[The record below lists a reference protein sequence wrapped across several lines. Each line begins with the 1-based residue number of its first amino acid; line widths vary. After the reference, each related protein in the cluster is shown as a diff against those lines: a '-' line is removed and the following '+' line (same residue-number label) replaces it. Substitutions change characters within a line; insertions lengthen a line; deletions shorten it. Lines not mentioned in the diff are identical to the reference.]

1 VRSSSTETV
10 KNGAQLLVRPRIS
23 LVINACLALAV
34 VVFLMSPG
42 TDSKES
48 VEDWRPTTPPITANS
63 SLATLT
69 LPPQSW
75 SRVVDFL
82 APSPPPSSTRAFC
95 LSEPPPLSARLD
107 PCEHTRGVVAIPAV
121 LKGVSNQRLRI
132 IQDIVAAK
140 IVGAA
145 VVLPRYVVSRRNCHY
160 RADCFQD
167 YVPSLPFW
175 DVFDRNAT
183 LPGLRAAGICVLDDL
198 QIAELRRDDV
208 EMEKWFGR
216 LDADVQCK
224 LQGTSC
230 YDSPWK
236 TADGQRPEQ
245 LKTPTGLIAA
255 SQLEAKTVQMRR
267 SHEWG
272 PRHAKP
278 SGPLWAWGNDA
289 ACCTMLIAD
298 TAAAADELAVVSR
311 TLVTAPKIRTL
322 AQTALS
328 MFNTGLEPVGTPPA
342 GKAPLSLALH
352 WRGDPDFAQHPVH
365 KLDLKKYTLETA
377 RVLRNLAGG
386 ALLLR
391 ILVLGDLDAGQLVA
405 LHARLSA
412 AMAIIRDGERELH
425 PRVVPPTSPTLELH
439 SKEALLTA
447 AKVPDWR
454 AFFRN
459 FDDLFGLLDMEIGAT
474 APGFVGAPFSSFS
487 VVISQSRASQPHLI
501 TANVPVDVADR
512 LAAIFALQ
520 LGLQPSA
527 DRCAALKQ
535 VAVGR
540 TSERWSSF
548 DNCPGGTV
556 AREWAHTFSLAPPRE
571 RARPRPAT
579 CDRLAPGFT
588 FDPPLDSVER
598 LGYECHLAV
607 VTGTFGGYDK
617 LNAYSQRF
625 QTDLVRLELT
635 KVGLRS
641 CWFAFVDAVSA
652 RKLRSARG
660 KSAAGCRTMA
670 YGQWTVVN
678 LPDAALPHPQR
689 DPDAATLNSRVPKM
703 LSHCVL
709 TRARYVLYLD
719 AKVRFM
725 KPSIPWQLLH
735 AASQPLEGKNK
746 TRQPAPAWVASHHP
760 QRSSIYEE
768 ALCTYV
774 VGLATVETF
783 RQLKQYAE
791 EGYPRSSYMEG
802 GPGLIEGE
810 WHLRDLEA
818 PEGEALGTAWYEEF
832 LKWRHIHR
840 RDQLSFN
847 YVAWK
852 LGTSELRGF
861 KYVSTKL
868 AGAVPFDAAHMLRHA
883 DHLLPH
889 VANES
894 ALQKAKRSSSGVC
907 PNAIFSPGNRTE
919 MERLIEGVRRLASNQ
934 SMAQTVHAAIS
945 AVQDDQR
952 MNGLVE
958 RMSRLVE
965 MVRRI

>member
-1 VRSSSTETV
+1 MLKPILVRSGSTESAPQAPSPSPLPLKARQAAWFVRSSSTETV

-63 SLATLT
+63 SLATVT

-95 LSEPPPLSARLD
+95 LSEPPSLSARLD

-391 ILVLGDLDAGQLVA
+391 ILVLGEPPHRASPEFPLPCPLLAPLHLHLSPHPSPPIRKRTGDLDAGQLVA

-454 AFFRN
+454 AS
-459 FDDLFGLLDMEIGAT
+459 IT
-474 APGFVGAPFSSFS
+474 IWSS
-487 VVISQSRASQPHLI
+487 
-501 TANVPVDVADR
+501 R
-512 LAAIFALQ
+512 LAGQHSSL
-520 LGLQPSA
+520 SA
-527 DRCAALKQ
+527 P
-535 VAVGR
+535 
-540 TSERWSSF
+540 
-548 DNCPGGTV
+548 N
-556 AREWAHTFSLAPPRE
+556 
-571 RARPRPAT
+571 
-579 CDRLAPGFT
+579 
-588 FDPPLDSVER
+588 
-598 LGYECHLAV
+598 
-607 VTGTFGGYDK
+607 
-617 LNAYSQRF
+617 
-625 QTDLVRLELT
+625 
-635 KVGLRS
+635 
-641 CWFAFVDAVSA
+641 
-652 RKLRSARG
+652 
-660 KSAAGCRTMA
+660 
-670 YGQWTVVN
+670 
-678 LPDAALPHPQR
+678 
-689 DPDAATLNSRVPKM
+689 
-703 LSHCVL
+703 
-709 TRARYVLYLD
+709 
-719 AKVRFM
+719 
-725 KPSIPWQLLH
+725 
-735 AASQPLEGKNK
+735 
-746 TRQPAPAWVASHHP
+746 
-760 QRSSIYEE
+760 
-768 ALCTYV
+768 
-774 VGLATVETF
+774 
-783 RQLKQYAE
+783 
-791 EGYPRSSYMEG
+791 
-802 GPGLIEGE
+802 
-810 WHLRDLEA
+810 
-818 PEGEALGTAWYEEF
+818 
-832 LKWRHIHR
+832 
-840 RDQLSFN
+840 
-847 YVAWK
+847 
-852 LGTSELRGF
+852 
-861 KYVSTKL
+861 
-868 AGAVPFDAAHMLRHA
+868 RHA
-883 DHLLPH
+883 
-889 VANES
+889 
-894 ALQKAKRSSSGVC
+894 
-907 PNAIFSPGNRTE
+907 
-919 MERLIEGVRRLASNQ
+919 
-934 SMAQTVHAAIS
+934 
-945 AVQDDQR
+945 
-952 MNGLVE
+952 
-958 RMSRLVE
+958 
-965 MVRRI
+965 